1 MRTLKPILSI
11 LFLSFFILSC
21 EKEGPAGPAGPAG
34 EQGMAG
40 PKGAT
45 GTTGPKGDK
54 GDKGA
59 TGPKGATGA
68 PGPKGD
74 KGDPGTAN
82 VIYSNWAP
90 IQFGGGTV
98 SKVMNVFNT
107 PVNSSVVAHGTVLV
121 FVRKLTLSS
130 STAIPLPYT
139 YIVNSEPR
147 TLLTFRYSSNGLLQL
162 IARRVDPTS
171 VIYDFPGN
179 VWQYRYVIIPGGVQ
193 ASAALKNVD
202 LNDFNA
208 VATALRIPNPKHPG
222 NQ

>member
-1 MRTLKPILSI
+1 YLKLISMA
-11 LFLSFFILSC
+11 FLSVAIIFGSC
-21 EKEGPAGPAGPAG
+21 SKEGPVGPAGPAG

-40 PKGAT
+40 PKGAV
-45 GTTGPKGDK
+45 GATGPKGDK

-68 PGPKGD
+68 QGP

-90 IQFGGGTV
+90 IQFGSGTV

-107 PVNSSVVAHGTVLV
+107 PVNSSVVAYGTVLV
-121 FVRKLTLSS
+121 FVRKLTTS

-139 YIVNSEPR
+139 HIINSVPK

-162 IARRVDPTS
+162 LAYRVDPTS
-171 VIYDFPGN
+171 VVYNFPGN
-179 VWQYRYVIIPGGVQ
+179 TWQYRYVIIPGGIQ
-193 ASAALKNVD
+193 ASAALK
-202 LNDFNA
+202 
-208 VATALRIPNPKHPG
+208 
-222 NQ
+222 